1 MLDMTLDKKEKKN
14 FITGVKP
21 SEDFKTFMI
30 TFADGNSI
38 EKEFNVEDYL
48 MELKGLEKQYLQYR
62 KEYLG
67 KINKLFVNVW
77 SKRII
82 ELLVAIG
89 SIYLVANIDVAEW
102 FQNVYAILAVLYTV
116 YAQLVGKGVT
126 DAIKELFQHINICDD
141 IVKGSK
147 EYTIPVAKPDTEET
161 IEWPVLNLGNVDQYS
176 NYDVEIFGRLTDES
190 KEKLGMG
197 LSKKIYG

>member
-1 MLDMTLDKKEKKN
+1 MLDMTLEKKEKKN

-89 SIYLVANIDVAEW
+89 SVYLVANIDVAEW

-190 KEKLGMG
+190 KVKLGMG

>member
-82 ELLVAIG
+82 ELLVALG
-89 SIYLVANIDVAEW
+89 SVYLVANIDVAEW

-147 EYTIPVAKPDTEET
+147 EYTIPVAKSDTDET

-190 KEKLGMG
+190 KVKLGMG

>member
-89 SIYLVANIDVAEW
+89 SVYLVANIDVAEW

-116 YAQLVGKGVT
+116 YAQLIGKGVT

-190 KEKLGMG
+190 KVKLGMG

>member
-21 SEDFKTFMI
+21 SEDFKTYMI

-82 ELLVAIG
+82 ELLVALG
-89 SIYLVANIDVAEW
+89 SVYLVANIDVAEW

-147 EYTIPVAKPDTEET
+147 EYTIPVAKPDTEEI

-190 KEKLGMG
+190 KVKLGMG

>member
-1 MLDMTLDKKEKKN
+1 MTLDKKEKKN

-77 SKRII
+77 CKRII

-89 SIYLVANIDVAEW
+89 SVYLVANIDVAEW

-190 KEKLGMG
+190 KVKLGMG

>member
-48 MELKGLEKQYLQYR
+48 MELRGLEKQYLHYR

-89 SIYLVANIDVAEW
+89 SVYLVANIDVAEW

-190 KEKLGMG
+190 KVKLGMG

>member
-1 MLDMTLDKKEKKN
+1 MIDMTTKKSDKST

-21 SEDFKTFMI
+21 SDDFKMFTI

-77 SKRII
+77 RKRII
-82 ELLVAIG
+82 ELLIAIG
-89 SIYLVANIDVAEW
+89 SVFLVANIDIAEW
-102 FQNVYAILAVLYTV
+102 MQNVYAIIVVFYTLYS
-116 YAQLVGKGVT
+116 QLIGKGVT
-126 DAIKELFQHINICDD
+126 DSIKELYNHINICDD
-141 IVKGSK
+141 IINGSK
-147 EYTIPVAKPDTEET
+147 EYTIPVNKPDSEEV
-161 IEWPVLNLGNVDQYS
+161 IDWPVLNLGNVDQYS
-176 NYDVEIFGRLTDES
+176 NYDIEIFGRLTDES
-190 KEKLGMG
+190 KVKLGVG
-197 LSKKIYG
+197 LSKKICG

>member
-77 SKRII
+77 CKRII

-89 SIYLVANIDVAEW
+89 SVYLVANIDVAEW

-190 KEKLGMG
+190 KVKLGMG

>member
-89 SIYLVANIDVAEW
+89 SVYLVANIDVAEW

-147 EYTIPVAKPDTEET
+147 EYTIPVSKPDTEET

-176 NYDVEIFGRLTDES
+176 NYDAEIFGRLTDES
-190 KEKLGMG
+190 KVKLGMG